1 MFINWK
7 LFFCFQDVLWDQ
19 EVHSDTKP
27 NLAVFMFRSRRLT
40 PEKGEMAKQRQ
51 YIRPSPNDD
60 CWWVDGWG
68 WDRGKKSTVS
78 YWQQHTLSFQVA
90 SSVAAL
96 LWTDSWAN
104 QDFGTVAMAKAK
116 STEGYPSTTPPLQS
130 GHSLNHPKL
139 HQAKC
144 VFCKLRKSI
153 LVDHTIWWPASVVRG
168 YFL

>member
-1 MFINWK
+1 MLHTVRFISFLSIMMFINWK
-7 LFFCFQDVLWDQ
+7 CFLSSRCLLRSGSSLC
-19 EVHSDTKP
+19 HKAKP
-27 NLAVFMFRSRRLT
+27 SSFYVQKQKTS

-116 STEGYPSTTPPLQS
+116 STEGYPSTNPPLKWTLPEPPQASS
-130 GHSLNHPKL
+130 GQMRLL
-139 HQAKC
+139 
-144 VFCKLRKSI
+144 
-153 LVDHTIWWPASVVRG
+153 
-168 YFL
+168 

>member
-1 MFINWK
+1 MLHTLKFISFLSLTMMFINWTC
-7 LFFCFQDVLWDQ
+7 FFCPQDVFWDQ

-40 PEKGEMAKQRQ
+40 PKKGEMAKQRQ

-90 SSVAAL
+90 SSVVAL

-104 QDFGTVAMAKAK
+104 QDFGTAAMANPK
-116 STEGYPSTTPPLQS
+116 STEGYPSTTPPLEWTLPEPPQASS
-130 GHSLNHPKL
+130 GQMRLL
-139 HQAKC
+139 
-144 VFCKLRKSI
+144 
-153 LVDHTIWWPASVVRG
+153 
-168 YFL
+168 